1 MSDAV
6 LENFSAG
13 VMENWGF
20 DYDGLCRLRPDIVY
34 VSMAGLGHS
43 GPYRDYQTFGPTVQA
58 LSARTFCASK
68 DRRSSPGAA
77 NLATVFRQACARL

>member
-1 MSDAV
+1 MFPFLGTV
-6 LENFSAG
+6 LRFAATGSAPC
-13 VMENWGF
+13 E
-20 DYDGLCRLRPDIVY
+20 
-34 VSMAGLGHS
+34 
-43 GPYRDYQTFGPTVQA
+43 GPCCKMRCTATVQA